1 MKGNKNKKVKK
12 KDSKQKPSEESQF
25 GGMTFA
31 MGEMDLI
38 FEIFFD
44 DKDLENPNSQSED
57 DKYYKIEDMKEIKD
71 LSVIKDKLENEEFLN
86 SIKLKPNNELT
97 KQLILGNKITKKK
110 SFIDLVCYG
119 RPKFEGD
126 SEFFDKVFDYVTV
139 KNNLQINKTPLDEN
153 SRYSLLIHLRHKKK
167 PEQFSEIKIGKTPA
181 EEKEEKEKEE
191 EEKKKEEEKDQTQKE
206 EDEKNQMEERK
217 KQKIKQYQERREKEK
232 KKKEKGGE
240 KNKEEEGEKKEEENN
255 ENQNDENNQQNEEQ
269 NNNNN
274 NEQNNEEKKEEEN
287 EEEKEEEPEDYEET
301 EAMKEKKI
309 PKFKRQ
315 NVLCNLNPSCT
326 KYDLIYI
333 NNEEISKIPGD
344 FKLSYLTE
352 LLEHFKKKKSNIF
365 INFYKNEPSK
375 EEKEKEEAKK
385 KEENKKVEAKKKEE
399 QKKEEEISK
408 NREKQM
414 KDINDKR
421 QIKLNRQKELKEN
434 KKKEIKEMEK
444 KAKEDEINTIKTEL
458 EQLDEEEQNIKDEI
472 RADEEVKKEFKRKKE
487 KEQKKEDEQKRK
499 KESKE
504 MRQLN
509 EIFFFTDGYF
519 FDTKQACELFNKHYL
534 CHTTD
539 NEKNTKVINK
549 QKVFDYFIMAIAR
562 GATDEVQGEKVGLF
576 MEDFNKYTIIHCS
589 KKTATKKELNPQP
602 HPKINPHNIVLVQ
615 NYQEIIKKNKNEY
628 YSIFAGLAAHEICAG
643 HSVSNEIIYP
653 AFLTSLEIIK
663 RKVECEKNGIT
674 TINEDQLYKVK
685 LNEKSLQQD
694 LAKLAS
700 DNKEGGFVLDCTNQ
714 SKSTLKDY
722 VALYDY
728 HLRGFFSSQLIRK
741 YLENKGF
748 INSQGYIMYDPVYRN
763 IMGAQCKN
771 TKKYEGDE
779 LREKIISSIKG
790 LDVPA
795 RLKDKEVDAKKA
807 LEKQNVPINKK
818 IPFIKD
824 MNQMKQANKRKKR
837 KKKNAP
843 GEGSSSSG
851 QSSSEDEGKSGEGVS
866 NEDNQDKKS
875 P

>member
-1 MKGNKNKKVKK
+1 MKGNKTKKGKK
-12 KDSKQKPSEESQF
+12 KDTKQKPSEESKF

-31 MGEMDLI
+31 MGQMDLI

-44 DKDLENPNSQSED
+44 DKDLENPKSQSED
-57 DKYYKIEDMKEIKD
+57 DKYYKIEDIKEIKD
-71 LSVIKDKLENEEFLN
+71 LSFLEDKLENEEFLN
-86 SIKLKPNNELT
+86 SIKFKPNNEFI
-97 KQLILGNKITKKK
+97 KQLLMGNKISKKK
-110 SFIDLVCYG
+110 SFIDLICYG

-126 SEFFDKVFDYVTV
+126 SEFFDKIFEYVTI
-139 KNNLQINKTPLDEN
+139 KNNLQINKTPLEEN
-153 SRYSLLIHLRHKKK
+153 SRYSLLIQIRHKKK
-167 PEQFSEIKIGKTPA
+167 ADLFSEIKIGKTSA

-191 EEKKKEEEKDQTQKE
+191 EEKKKEEEKEQIQKE
-206 EDEKNQMEERK
+206 ENEKNEMEERK
-217 KQKIKQYQERREKEK
+217 KQKIQQYKERREKEN
-232 KKKEKGGE
+232 KKEKV
-240 KNKEEEGEKKEEENN
+240 EEEKIKENEEEKKEEENN
-255 ENQNDENNQQNEEQ
+255 ENQNDENQKNEEQ
-269 NNNNN
+269 NDND
-274 NEQNNEEKKEEEN
+274 EENNEEKKEEN
-287 EEEKEEEPEDYEET
+287 GEEKEEEPEDYEET

-315 NVLCNLNPSCT
+315 NILCNLNPSCT

-333 NNEEISKIPGD
+333 NYEEISKLPGN
-344 FKLSYLTE
+344 FKLSNLTE

-399 QKKEEEISK
+399 QKKEEEIKK
-408 NREKQM
+408 NREKQI

-421 QIKLNRQKELKEN
+421 QINLNRQKDLKEN
-434 KKKEIKEMEK
+434 KKKEIKEIQQQ
-444 KAKEDEINTIKTEL
+444 AKIEELNNIKINLEL
-458 EQLDEEEQNIKDEI
+458 MYDEEQNIKDEI

-487 KEQKKEDEQKRK
+487 KKQKKEDEQKRK
-499 KESKE
+499 KENKE

-509 EIFFFTDGYF
+509 EIFFFTDGYY

-534 CHTTD
+534 THTTD

-602 HPKINPHNIVLVQ
+602 HPKINPHNISLVQ
-615 NYQEIIKKNKNEY
+615 TYQEILKKNKNEY
-628 YSIFAGLAAHEICAG
+628 YSIFAGFAAHEICIG
-643 HSVSNEIIYP
+643 HNVSNEIIYP

-663 RKVECEKNGIT
+663 KKVECEKNGIN

-700 DNKEGGFVLDCTNQ
+700 DNKEGGFILDCTNQ

-741 YLENKGF
+741 YLEDKGF

-771 TKKYEGDE
+771 TKKYEGNE
-779 LREKIISSIKG
+779 LRKKIISSIKG

-818 IPFIKD
+818 LPFIKD
-824 MNQMKQANKRKKR
+824 MNQMKQSNKRKKR
-837 KKKNAP
+837 NKKNAP

-851 QSSSEDEGKSGEGVS
+851 QSSSDDEGKHEEGAS
-866 NEDNQDKKS
+866 KEDNPDKKS

>member
-86 SIKLKPNNELT
+86 YIKLKPNNELT
-97 KQLILGNKITKKK
+97 KQLILGNKISKKK

-472 RADEEVKKEFKRKKE
+472 RAEEEVKKEYKRKKE
-487 KEQKKEDEQKRK
+487 QEQEKEQEEQMKKDT
-499 KESKE
+499 KE

-539 NEKNTKVINK
+539 NKKNKKVLNK
-549 QKVFDYFIMAIAR
+549 QKVFDYFITAIAR
-562 GATDEVQGEKVGLF
+562 GATDEVQGNKVGLF
-576 MEDFNKYTIIHCS
+576 MEDCSKYTIIYCS
-589 KKTATKKELNPQP
+589 KKTASKKELNAQP
-602 HPKINPHNIVLVQ
+602 HPKINPHNINLVQ
-615 NYQEIIKKNKNEY
+615 QYQEIIKENKNDY
-628 YSIFAGLAAHEICAG
+628 YSIFACLAAHEISAA
-643 HSVSNEIIYP
+643 HNISTEVIYP
-653 AFLTSLEIIK
+653 SFLTSLEIIK
-663 RKVECEKNGIT
+663 RKVECQKNQIT
-674 TINEDQLYKVK
+674 TINDDQIYKVK
-685 LNEKSLQQD
+685 INEKALQQE
-694 LAKLAS
+694 LEKLAS
-700 DNKEGGFVLDCTNQ
+700 DSKEGGFILDCTNK

-741 YLENKGF
+741 YLKNKGF
-748 INSQGYIMYDPVYRN
+748 IDSKGFIMYDPVYRN
-763 IMGAQCKN
+763 VMGAQCKN
-771 TKKYEGDE
+771 KKKYEGDE
-779 LREKIISSIKG
+779 LKEKIISSIKG
-790 LDVPA
+790 IDVPT
-795 RLKDKEVDAKKA
+795 RIKDKELDAKKA
-807 LEKQNVPINKK
+807 IERQNVPIDKK
-818 IPFIKD
+818 IPYVKD
-824 MNQMKQANKRKKR
+824 SNQYKQSR
-837 KKKNAP
+837 KKKKKKKN

-851 QSSSEDEGKSGEGVS
+851 ASSEDENKSGDDSGAMS
-866 NEDNQDKKS
+866 NEES
-875 P
+875 